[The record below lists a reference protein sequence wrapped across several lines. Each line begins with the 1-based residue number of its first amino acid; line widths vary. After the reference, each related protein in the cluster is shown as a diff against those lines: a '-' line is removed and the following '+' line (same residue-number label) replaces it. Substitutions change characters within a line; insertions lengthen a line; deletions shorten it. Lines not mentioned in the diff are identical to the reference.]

1 MSPDTLGDTLTDDR
15 LEQRLRAACH
25 AVIPHLTDGDST
37 TRDALDRDAFGRTG
51 DQSFDASSVPVGTVT
66 ALAPA
71 RPTTRSPLVGVA
83 AAALLVIGGAGV
95 WAMAGRSE
103 PTGVGVGVGAAP
115 SSVDQLGASTAPFQ
129 FATPKVRLSAAQI
142 EVIDGDRVIVPPAL
156 SVAESDPGTTD
167 FTTIELKWLDDT
179 AVVQRLHIYFAS
191 DGVSWW
197 ATEIRTTDATGEWV
211 FAPQGQRWFTSPL
224 GTAWTGD
231 LELANLRITGLTVEA
246 FLRPAACDDPTGPI
260 AVVSAYPTIDAA
272 VGGGFGG
279 RIDLIDTATCTPIDA
294 TPYGFTTTVD
304 DTSIAVVTGSAPF
317 PEVPQMATTVP
328 GMPPQVTTVPPTV
341 VPPDTVLEP
350 ASYDTGSASEAQ
362 VAFGRFS
369 LEILRPGTTTVR
381 VTVTDPSGAVVGTV
395 AIPLTAHADQVP
407 GRFGLEM
414 STTTASTVE
423 IAGS

>member
-1 MSPDTLGDTLTDDR
+1 MSPDALGDTLTGDR
-15 LEQRLRAACH
+15 LEARLRAACH
-25 AVIPHLTDGDST
+25 AVIPHLTDGDGA
-37 TRDALDRDAFGRTG
+37 TRDALGRDA
-51 DQSFDASSVPVGTVT
+51 DQSFDESSVPVATVT

-103 PTGVGVGVGAAP
+103 PTGVGTGVGVGAAP
-115 SSVDQLGASTAPFQ
+115 SSVDQLGTSTAPFE
-129 FATPKVRLSAAQI
+129 FAMPKVRLSAAQI
-142 EVIDGDRVIVPPAL
+142 EVIDGDRVVIPPAL
-156 SVAESDPGTTD
+156 SVVESDPGTTD
-167 FTTIELKWLDDT
+167 FTTLELSWRDDT

-231 LELANLRITGLTVEA
+231 LELANLRISGLTVEA

-260 AVVSAYPTIDAA
+260 AVVSAYPTIAAA

-317 PEVPQMATTVP
+317 PEYPQMATTVP

-341 VPPDTVLEP
+341 VPPDTVVTP
-350 ASYDTGSASEAQ
+350 TSYEVSSASDAQ
-362 VAFGRFS
+362 VAFGRFY

-407 GRFGLEM
+407 GQFVLEM

-423 IAGS
+423 IAGN